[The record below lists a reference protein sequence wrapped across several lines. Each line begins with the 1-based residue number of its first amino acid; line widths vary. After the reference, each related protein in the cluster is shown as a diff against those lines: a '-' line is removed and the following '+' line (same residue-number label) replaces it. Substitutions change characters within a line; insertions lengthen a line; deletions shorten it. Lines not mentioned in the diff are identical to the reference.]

1 MNNPFLRWKDR
12 FHRGRF
18 AKESK
23 FRLFLLRPT
32 FDRLK
37 RVSKSK
43 PEEENPPATEVQILE
58 FVREVISSPDSD
70 RDWYIKRGYLTK
82 NKEKEITAAYTSNPK
97 NRGGLVFLFPG
108 VEEFT
113 GELDKDHIP
122 LIMEYVDDIPS
133 RWIESDEAPIS
144 IELYEI
150 PNISPESVP
159 KTSSYFVDINDG
171 DLRESKIFPTDVLL
185 KNDKDK
191 DSDIRRTLQTLRR
204 LLAEIRVTDRGGE
217 PSEEQAKAMNKFDLG
232 TNPIL
237 NITGRPGTGKTT
249 VAQIAAAE
257 AALQP
262 ASGRARKSDRK
273 VMYLTTT
280 GNLKSEAYEEIVAII
295 SSVYGRPDWEQD
307 AMNMID
313 VITRDNLIAELPQIS
328 PRLDSRRVRE
338 ILDEMKS
345 DELESIQKW
354 WGPDKSDELDEL
366 AGELF
371 RVIQNFVYGV
381 FGSIS
386 KFIQWFENAP
396 RRSGFKP
403 SDQKGWSK
411 VFGSERKWNLVDPSD
426 EFLPTGRDQFPLFR
440 VWNPY
445 GTDDF
450 DKLTNKQLKEG
461 YEKIKSLKKLLEMD
475 DFSSK
480 LFDESLSGNWTYAS
494 VLDYLS
500 SVADDKTAKFRTD
513 IWSKFR
519 NSYDVIII
527 DESQDFTIRE
537 LACVLRVFSHRA
549 RNKITRQSAFS
560 FVCAGDPLQTIEG
573 SIFNAKHS
581 HINAVY
587 EDWKQY
593 LSDSGADKGLRD
605 PDHTELK
612 ANYRN
617 AEPIVMHALNP
628 IISKMNEYDR
638 RTISQQRPAF
648 NRPGLIRRGSSD
660 DFQGSEPENIAK
672 MAANRLHDQLSKSL
686 SSKENESLTLNPTTA
701 LILPR
706 EKFSTLERL
715 KDCLTQNGIWDYAK
729 SDQQSG
735 ETIGSI
741 IEELLDV
748 LDEDGNPTGEKEE
761 DDGIRYRQTLNDSGI
776 YDIAGI
782 KGRTV
787 QLAIAMNFANKA
799 VSDVKQGNESRSLL
813 SLSHLL
819 VASSRPQFAL
829 LLHDPETKTGD
840 LESLN
845 IKLKEEMKFEDIKR
859 IVADSTVDYNPSEYF
874 SRAMDSAFLNAR
886 RSGQMG
892 EKGDKLY
899 WSIAVKAAK
908 ESARGKE
915 FVDFCKQIHEY
926 YEDNSTIK
934 IIEMLDEGM
943 NDTKIENL
951 RKSANEI
958 DQASCWVIGGETTR
972 DKLLTFMRWKVF
984 VEDGDRLSGINSESL
999 SNWVEW
1005 AKQRASTIHTGK
1017 ILGISDD
1024 DYTSWNFSPFYFQ
1037 KPPISE
1043 EKSYKSRPKRARRD
1057 DCSFSCEVPHRWIFG
1072 DMVMESVYT
1081 TPYVLLK
1088 ERIEQLRPSNT
1099 PQKEKTWRNWFT
1111 IRWFLTSSQLDQ
1123 EVHRNDEFR
1132 DDLLIIAKEA
1142 IDDDMGAEVI
1152 EWILGSLEPLG
1163 LEKDRLDKSLFRELV
1178 HWCSGNDG
1186 EKFREKFIQAMTDY
1200 LVEIIESNPDSWET
1214 EKNVLK
1220 IARLFCS
1227 EHKQVRSEFD
1237 PNENLR
1243 HFWFEVTNS
1252 DRFVSAVNNWYL
1264 DMLTGTKQIVP
1275 SDLEQFVI
1283 RLSNSHTIF
1292 TISNRRENEDKQI
1305 AESTLLR
1312 RISLMIDLLYSYQM
1326 RNETH
1331 FSFRSRISQDYLWN
1345 DFEHE
1350 SEKKFVIKLLSE
1362 WMNLAPGGEL
1372 GKLRK
1377 QRSRTDYA
1385 FISNLLHP
1393 VDPNGNLSEYLGNN
1407 EIRKYI
1413 RSLRNFGLIQSNYY
1427 FENLYIES
1435 VKRGQ
1440 MSNISK
1446 DPILKFLT
1454 GLIVR
1459 KKENVTDER
1468 LRLLNWESID
1478 ILNSLQSKKWAKRW
1492 DETGLYREGIN
1503 FWNYIDDEKF
1513 SAALKRVIMSKLR
1526 SAEGCRYRELEHQP
1540 TIFDKIYYFSH
1551 EGSDPILSKF
1561 ARVPMP
1567 SINHN
1572 GVVNPFCNSNPGIVA
1587 YTTTTPENEPYEL
1600 EKLEMIRGEFR
1611 RSGCYREAAAIDI
1624 VLSILGHRNAKE
1636 MIAMALEERIGIFH
1650 DQVTVTGRWAK
1661 KDRTI
1666 KKAQEDSILQSSLTW
1681 MLSLQSR
1688 ENSLVP
1694 LYSNPIGIKKYGRSG
1709 PSAHDSLNLLP
1720 RNVRDTEIARL
1731 LNNSDKRR
1739 SVKPDEINL
1748 IDELIN
1754 FKEIPGK
1761 DIDQEKCFARLS
1773 QIVVNL
1779 LYSTRTLLP
1788 YILASNEVEQEEQ
1801 ISEIKWFELD
1811 HPGWPNMWEVGI
1823 EDIPR
1828 ETLVSEIKKQD
1839 EWLYLL
1845 YENYMETGQIDT
1857 EAFIESL
1864 PTPNLKS
1871 IVEIYLGRAEVVEE
1885 SEEVLQDVDNN
1896 STDILDSETDEDSE
1910 DSETPIL
1917 CDSCSKDLTLLL
1929 SLATLNFC
1937 PDCGNKL

>member
-1 MNNPFLRWKDR
+1 MAQANTPFLRWKDR

-32 FDRLK
+32 FDRLR

-58 FVREVISSPDSD
+58 FIREVISSLDSD

-82 NKEKEITAAYTSNPK
+82 NKKMEITAAYISNSNPK
-97 NRGGLVFLFPG
+97 IRGGLVFLFPD
-108 VEEFT
+108 VKEFT

-122 LIMEYVDDIPS
+122 LIMDYVDDIPS
-133 RWIESDEAPIS
+133 RWIESDDAPIS

-150 PNISPESVP
+150 PNISTDSIPNTASH
-159 KTSSYFVDINDG
+159 FVDINDG

-185 KNDKDK
+185 MNDKDK
-191 DSDIRRTLQTLRR
+191 ESDIRRTLQTLRR

-262 ASGRARKSDRK
+262 ASGRARKGDRK

-295 SSVYGRPDWEQD
+295 SSVYGKPEWQQD

-313 VITRDNLIAELPQIS
+313 VITRDDLIAELPQIS
-328 PRLDSRRVRE
+328 PRLDSRRIAN
-338 ILDEMKS
+338 ILDGINI

-354 WGPDKSDELDEL
+354 WGPENTD
-366 AGELF
+366 ELF

-411 VFGSERKWNLVDPSD
+411 VFGSARKWNLVDPSD
-426 EFLPTGRDQFPLFR
+426 ELLPTGRDQFPLFR

-450 DKLTNKQLKEG
+450 DKLTNPQLKEG
-461 YEKIKSLKKLLEMD
+461 YEKIRDLKRLLEMD
-475 DFSSK
+475 NFSSK

-500 SVADDKTAKFRTD
+500 SVADSKATKFRTD

-549 RNKITRQSAFS
+549 RNKITRRSAFS

-605 PDHTELK
+605 PDHTELR

-660 DFQGSEPENIAK
+660 DFHVSEANMTVTI
-672 MAANRLHDQLSKSL
+672 MAADRLHDQLSKSL
-686 SSKENESLTLNPTTA
+686 LSKKNESLNLNPTTA

-706 EKFSTLERL
+706 EKFSTLEQL

-735 ETIGSI
+735 ERIGSI
-741 IEELLDV
+741 IEKLV
-748 LDEDGNPTGEKEE
+748 KEE
-761 DDGIRYRQTLNDSGI
+761 EEDGIRYRQTLNDSGI

-787 QLAIAMNFANKA
+787 QVAIALNFANKA

-845 IKLKEEMKFEDIKR
+845 IELEETMEQEDIKR
-859 IVADSTVDYNPSEYF
+859 VLDDSTVDYNPSEYF

-886 RSGQMG
+886 RSGKMG

-899 WSIAVKAAK
+899 WAIAVKAAS
-908 ESARGKE
+908 ESARGKY

-934 IIEMLDEGM
+934 IIEMLDEEM

-958 DQASCWVIGGETTR
+958 DQASCWVIDGETTR

-984 VEDGDRLSGINSESL
+984 VVDGDRLSGIKSESL
-999 SNWVEW
+999 NNWVEW

-1017 ILGISDD
+1017 ILGVSDD

-1043 EKSYKSRPKRARRD
+1043 EESYKSRPKRARRD
-1057 DCSFSCEVPHRWIFG
+1057 DCSFSCDVPHRWVFG

-1081 TPYVLLK
+1081 TPYVDLR
-1088 ERIEQLRPSNT
+1088 ERLEKLRPSKRN
-1099 PQKEKTWRNWFT
+1099 KDEWTWRNWFT
-1111 IRWFLTSSQLDQ
+1111 VRWFLTSSQLDQ
-1123 EVHRNDEFR
+1123 ELHRNEDFK

-1142 IDDDMGAEVI
+1142 IGSGMGSEVI
-1152 EWILGSLEPLG
+1152 EWILGSLEPV
-1163 LEKDRLDKSLFRELV
+1163 KDKEGKETIDKSLFQELV
-1178 HWCSGNDG
+1178 YWCSGNDRQ
-1186 EKFREKFIQAMTDY
+1186 KFRKKFVQAMTDY
-1200 LVEIIESNPDSWET
+1200 LVEIIEANPDSWET
-1214 EKNVLK
+1214 ENNVLK
-1220 IARLFCS
+1220 TARLFCS
-1227 EHKQVRSEFD
+1227 QYKQVRENLD
-1237 PNENLR
+1237 PAENLR
-1243 HFWFEVTNS
+1243 HFWYEVTNS
-1252 DRFVSAVNNWYL
+1252 DRFVSAVENWYQ
-1264 DMLTGTKQIVP
+1264 DTLTETKQIVP
-1275 SDLEQFVI
+1275 SDLEQLVI
-1283 RLSNSHTIF
+1283 RLSNSQTIL
-1292 TISNRRENEDKQI
+1292 TISQREEIEDKQP
-1305 AESTLLR
+1305 AESTVLS
-1312 RISLMIDLLYSYQM
+1312 RISLMNDYLLSYQM
-1326 RNETH
+1326 RNETPGD
-1331 FSFRSRISQDYLWN
+1331 FRLIISKDSFWD

-1350 SEKKFVIKLLSE
+1350 SEKKFVVKLLSE
-1362 WMNLAPGGEL
+1362 WMNSAPGGAL
-1372 GKLRK
+1372 GNLRK
-1377 QRSRTDYA
+1377 QRRQTDRG

-1393 VDPNGNLSEYLGNN
+1393 IDPNGHLSGNLGD
-1407 EIRKYI
+1407 RRYI
-1413 RSLRNFGLIQSNYY
+1413 RSLRNFGFTQSNYY

-1435 VKRGQ
+1435 VKAGQ
-1440 MSNISK
+1440 MSKISK

-1459 KKENVTDER
+1459 KKENVTEEK

-1478 ILNSLQSKKWAKRW
+1478 TLTSLQVRSWNAKRW
-1492 DETGLYREGIN
+1492 DQSMIYREGIN
-1503 FWNYIDDEKF
+1503 FWNYLSDENF
-1513 SAALKRVIMSKLR
+1513 SPALKRQIMNKLG
-1526 SAEGCRYRELEHQP
+1526 STEGCRYRELEHPP
-1540 TIFDKIYYFSH
+1540 TNYNSKYFSH
-1551 EGSDPILSKF
+1551 EGRDPILSRF

-1587 YTTTTPENEPYEL
+1587 YNITKPQNEPYEL
-1600 EKLEMIRGEFR
+1600 GTLELIRGEFR

-1624 VLSILGHRNAKE
+1624 VLSILGHRNTKE
-1636 MIAMALEERIGIFH
+1636 MITMALEERIGVFH
-1650 DQVTVTGRWAK
+1650 DQVTVTGRWESK
-1661 KDRTI
+1661 KEHNSKDKR
-1666 KKAQEDSILQSSLTW
+1666 ALQSSLTR

-1688 ENSLVP
+1688 GNRLGP
-1694 LYSNPIGIKKYGRSG
+1694 IYPNPIGSKKYGNSG

-1720 RNVRDTEIARL
+1720 KNLRDTEIARL
-1731 LNNSDKRR
+1731 LNKLDKHRK
-1739 SVKPDEINL
+1739 VKPDEINL

-1754 FKEIPGK
+1754 FKGMPGRTN
-1761 DIDQEKCFARLS
+1761 DQEKCVSILS

-1788 YILASNEVEQEEQ
+1788 YILASNEVEQEGQ
-1801 ISEIKWFELD
+1801 ISEIEWFELN
-1811 HPGWPNMWEVGI
+1811 HPGWPEMWEVGI

-1937 PDCGNKL
+1937 PDCGDRL